1 MTLFL
6 ILLLFKVQEGIRIS
20 IDGAF
25 SVLGE
30 AKVNIITPHH
40 FFFKEL
46 SPGLPVNPGASMVT
60 HHLTTHFSRG
70 LIWSIASY
78 YLDRETL
85 KEISEQL
92 ATVPTDRDA
101 PTTVPSPGEF

>member
-1 MTLFL
+1 MESFQFWEKRKSTSLHLTTSFSRHSL
-6 ILLLFKVQEGIRIS
+6 
-20 IDGAF
+20 DGL
-25 SVLGE
+25 V
-30 AKVNIITPHH
+30 
-40 FFFKEL
+40 KEL
-46 SPGLPVNPGASMVT
+46 SPGLLVNPGASMVT

-78 YLDRETL
+78 HLDRETP